1 MFQKNG
7 FPENFIDSCFKLPLI
22 RIHILK
28 EKVPT
33 VEKKPLRLFLLYL
46 GIIRLQFRA
55 KLQNSIKC
63 VLTCCKLK
71 IFLKVK
77 DPVP

>member
-7 FPENFIDSCFKLPLI
+7 FPENFIDSCFKLLLI

-55 KLQNSIKC
+55 KLQNSIK
-63 VLTCCKLK
+63 
-71 IFLKVK
+71 
-77 DPVP
+77 